1 MPENEIHL
9 EEHVL
14 VVPRT
19 LLEKAGIFQGLQ
31 YKMEGYSD
39 ILTDPKHHSFRRRK
53 EVETDPA
60 WKQII
65 PYAILKCKDE
75 VFVYR
80 RGKFKGEKR
89 LYGNYS
95 LGVGGHISISD
106 ANLLGITYEE
116 GLLREVNEEVTIG
129 SAYTKR
135 LAALLNDDSNDV
147 GKVHLGVVHVFDLER
162 PAITSNEPSLVE
174 TCFMKPEEL
183 RAKIDQFEN
192 WSKIC
197 IEHVE
202 NLISKS

>member
-1 MPENEIHL
+1 MPEIDNYM

-19 LLEKAGIFQGLQ
+19 LLEKAGMFQGLQ
-31 YKMEGYSD
+31 YKMEGYSG
-39 ILTDPKHHSFRRRK
+39 ILTDPKNHSFRKRK
-53 EVETDPA
+53 EVETDRSL
-60 WKQII
+60 KQLI

-80 RGKFKGEKR
+80 RGEWQGEKR

-106 ANLLGITYEE
+106 AKLIGITYEE
-116 GLLREVNEEVTIG
+116 GLLREVKEEVTIR
-129 SAYTKR
+129 SPYTKS
-135 LAALLNDDSNDV
+135 LAGLLNDDSNDV

-162 PAITSNEPSLVE
+162 PDITSNETSLVE

-197 IEHVE
+197 IEHIE
-202 NLISKS
+202 ELIA

>member
-1 MPENEIHL
+1 MPENEKHL

-14 VVPRT
+14 VVPRA
-19 LLEKAGIFQGLQ
+19 LLEKAGMFQGLQ

-53 EVETDPA
+53 EVETDPS

-80 RGKFKGEKR
+80 RGKFEGEKR

-129 SAYTKR
+129 SAYTIR
-135 LAALLNDDSNDV
+135 LAALLNDDSNEV
-147 GKVHLGVVHVFDLER
+147 GKGASGGCACIR
-162 PAITSNEPSLVE
+162 SGTSGHNFKRAVACGNMFHE
-174 TCFMKPEEL
+174 TGRT

-197 IEHVE
+197 IEHIE
-202 NLISKS
+202 KLIF